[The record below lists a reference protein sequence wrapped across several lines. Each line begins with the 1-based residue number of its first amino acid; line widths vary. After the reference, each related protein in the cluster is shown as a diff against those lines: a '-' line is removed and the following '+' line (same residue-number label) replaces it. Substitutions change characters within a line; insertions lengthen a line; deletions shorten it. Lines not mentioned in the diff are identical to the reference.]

1 MVGSTGRRGRSAYL
15 THHGGVAFRAST
27 YTPGVPHGRSLSL
40 IPDRGLERPGPD
52 QIQKGPHALKV
63 CSVDVVG
70 VLVVVHVHVYMHMY
84 VHACKTDTTR

>member
-15 THHGGVAFRAST
+15 THHGDVAFRAST
-27 YTPGVPHGRSLSL
+27 LLVFRMEGLSLSL

-52 QIQKGPHALKV
+52 QIQKGPHASRV

-70 VLVVVHVHVYMHMY
+70 VLVVVHVHVR
-84 VHACKTDTTR
+84 ACM